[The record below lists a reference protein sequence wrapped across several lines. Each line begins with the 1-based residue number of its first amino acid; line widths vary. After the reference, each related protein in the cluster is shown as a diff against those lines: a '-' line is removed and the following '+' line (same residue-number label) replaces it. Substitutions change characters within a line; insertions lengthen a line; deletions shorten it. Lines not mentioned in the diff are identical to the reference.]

1 MQTKSDT
8 AKALARKYPEA
19 VVIVTTRTPEGLP
32 NAMAVG
38 WVMPAS
44 GEPAMLA
51 LGIDDESWTYEV
63 IRQTRQFVVAF
74 PSEAMAKET
83 LHVGSHSGRGRD
95 KLAECGL
102 KTQSATVVQAPLIAD
117 AVANFECELVTIV
130 KPGDCP
136 IVVGN
141 ILAAHVNEKAD
152 IRRLYAVAPDHV
164 LAGVAVTPPAAV

>member
-1 MQTKSDT
+1 MQVKADT
-8 AKALARKYPEA
+8 AKALARKYPES
-19 VVIVTTRTPEGLP
+19 VVIVTTRSPEGLP

-51 LGIDDESWTYEV
+51 LGIDDASWTYEL

-74 PSEAMAKET
+74 PSDVMSRET

-102 KTQSATVVQAPLIAD
+102 KTQAGSVVQAPLIAD

-141 ILAAHVNEKAD
+141 ILAAHVNEKPD
-152 IRRLYAVAPDHV
+152 VRRLCAVGPDHL
-164 LAGVAVTPPAAV
+164 LAGVTAVSTAV